1 MTRRAA
7 IYTRFSTDLQ
17 NERSCEDQA
26 ALCRAFA
33 ARNDLRVVAEYADKA
48 RSGASTIGRDGLAKL
63 LEEASAGRFEV
74 VIVEALDRLA
84 RDMEDLAGI
93 HKRLSFI
100 GVEIIT
106 VYEGVAD
113 TVAIGLRGL
122 VGQLFREDGVK
133 KIRRGMAGVV
143 REGRS
148 AGGRAYGYRPTPGK
162 IGELEIVEEEAEIVR
177 RIFSEYVSR
186 KSPRDIAAGLNRDGV
201 APPRGRRWNASTIN
215 GNLSRGH
222 GILLNPI
229 YDGRIIWNRV
239 RMVRDPS
246 TGKRVSRIN
255 PESEWQYADAAHLRI
270 VDRETFEAA
279 QARKNAETRPGGVR
293 THGNR
298 RRILSGLL
306 RCGSCG
312 GGMTAHDVYA
322 GRRRIVCSAVKESGS
337 CDNTRRY
344 YLDEIEREV
353 VESLLDELDQPT
365 VTEGL
370 VAGARRGYE
379 EELRAARRDIS
390 EWEKGHD
397 RALAAQ
403 RRLLGLVERGL
414 AGDLDSV
421 SRRLRELDSE
431 AKALAKK
438 IEMAREDRPP
448 PIELDVAEF
457 RRYASDLRGVFED
470 FALGDA
476 PVSAEVRALFVA
488 LLSKVVVG
496 PVTKNPVTKEE
507 ELPLKIEI
515 RLTPLM
521 ALNKQALFTDEE
533 KQSMMEHYL
542 GGKMV
547 AEEGLEP
554 PTQGL

>member
-1 MTRRAA
+1 
-7 IYTRFSTDLQ
+7 
-17 NERSCEDQA
+17 
-26 ALCRAFA
+26 
-33 ARNDLRVVAEYADKA
+33 
-48 RSGASTIGRDGLAKL
+48 
-63 LEEASAGRFEV
+63 
-74 VIVEALDRLA
+74 
-84 RDMEDLAGI
+84 
-93 HKRLSFI
+93 
-100 GVEIIT
+100 
-106 VYEGVAD
+106 
-113 TVAIGLRGL
+113 
-122 VGQLFREDGVK
+122 
-133 KIRRGMAGVV
+133 
-143 REGRS
+143 
-148 AGGRAYGYRPTPGK
+148 
-162 IGELEIVEEEAEIVR
+162 
-177 RIFSEYVSR
+177 
-186 KSPRDIAAGLNRDGV
+186 
-201 APPRGRRWNASTIN
+201 
-215 GNLSRGH
+215 
-222 GILLNPI
+222 
-229 YDGRIIWNRV
+229 
-239 RMVRDPS
+239 MVRDPS